1 MCHLSCRSYICQVSH
16 YTYKQSTIFVTTPH
30 GSRSPSTKMKEREI
44 HDLVAEV
51 YSDNRLTNKLK
62 LELKNL
68 ISLYSHQAPR
78 VLVIFIFFILYLWM
92 SVAPKIQTSL
102 PLFLK
107 PINFRKICLYTSHV
121 STSFERD
128 KTRRED
134 KLMICL
140 VI

>member
-1 MCHLSCRSYICQVSH
+1 
-16 YTYKQSTIFVTTPH
+16 
-30 GSRSPSTKMKEREI
+30 MKEREI

-140 VI
+140 VIWYDGGKCNKKNRSVIMASFRYMIWRKKNITKN